1 MTDDEL
7 KALIASLA
15 VAQDRTDEQIAGL
28 AIAQKET
35 DKQIKA
41 TDEQM
46 QRNAIAQ
53 KETDEQM
60 KRTDEKLERI
70 GNMLGNMGQNQGA
83 VAEEFFYNS
92 LKDTQTLAGV
102 HYDFIDK
109 SVFRT
114 SNGISD
120 ECDMILVNG
129 QDVAIVEV
137 KYKAHENDL
146 DKLLT
151 KKINNFKKLFP
162 AYKDYRHHLVLAT
175 FHLYNE
181 VKERAL
187 QNNVIVLQRKGDI
200 VESYLPEGGKETN
213 VLITE

>member
-7 KALIASLA
+7 KALVASLA
-15 VAQDRTDEQIAGL
+15 VAQDRTDEQ
-28 AIAQKET
+28 
-35 DKQIKA
+35 
-41 TDEQM
+41 M

-53 KETDEQM
+53 KATDEQIKATDEQIKATNEQMKRTDEQMKRTDEQM

-70 GNMLGNMGQNQGA
+70 GIMLGNIGQNQGA

-109 SVFRT
+109 SISRT
-114 SNGISD
+114 RNGVSD
-120 ECDMILVNG
+120 EYDMILVNG

-137 KYKAHENDL
+137 KYKAHEKDL

-200 VESYLPEGGKETN
+200 VESYLPDKQ
-213 VLITE
+213 